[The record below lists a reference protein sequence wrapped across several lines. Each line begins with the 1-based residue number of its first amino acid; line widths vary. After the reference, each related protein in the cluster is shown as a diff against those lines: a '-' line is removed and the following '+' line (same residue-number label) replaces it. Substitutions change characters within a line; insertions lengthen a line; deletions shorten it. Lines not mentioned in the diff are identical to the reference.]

1 MKFTTIFNE
10 DIDAPCAGCVVMDST
25 KFKEGRIYQSK
36 LWDLSQDFE
45 IAYPGMVVLS
55 PMRHVSDYMSLTDA
69 EMKELR
75 VLTIHCKQAIK
86 RIFDCEKVAYMF
98 YEKPNGHIHFVII
111 PLHSLVE
118 IKDKYSIL
126 GELMFKAE
134 YLRMDEKN
142 MVQVIKAIN
151 DLRKYFK
158 DIKIF

>member
-10 DIDAPCAGCVVMDST
+10 KI
-25 KFKEGRIYQSK
+25 
-36 LWDLSQDFE
+36 
-45 IAYPGMVVLS
+45 
-55 PMRHVSDYMSLTDA
+55 
-69 EMKELR
+69 
-75 VLTIHCKQAIK
+75 
-86 RIFDCEKVAYMF
+86 AYMF